1 MKMAIGV
8 DLGGTNIKAGVVNE
22 EGRVLEQ
29 ATVPTLALEGPE
41 AVVNR
46 IVRLV
51 GDLRGKISGSL
62 LGVGVGSPGPLDPT
76 EGVIYTTPNMPGW
89 ENFPIRQKL
98 EEKTR
103 VPVVVENDA
112 NCAALAEYWRGAGQG
127 THTMILLTLGTGIGG
142 GIVRDGELVN
152 GEHVAA
158 GEVGHMVI
166 NFDGPKCGC
175 GNHGCLEAYTGA
187 AGIVRRAW
195 ELLEK
200 PGTVSLLREM
210 SSHDRNNLT
219 PAMISDAAGKGDGV
233 ALSMIRETG
242 RLLGV
247 GITSLVNIFAPE
259 TVILG
264 GGVAGAGE
272 VLFAAVREEVKR
284 KAMPPINERVRI
296 LPAAM
301 GNSAGIVGS
310 ASLLLRR

>member
-1 MKMAIGV
+1 VKLAIGV
-8 DLGGTNIKAGVVNE
+8 DLGGTNIKAGIVNE
-22 EGRVLEQ
+22 EGRILDQ
-29 ATVPTLALEGPE
+29 ASIPTGAQEGPD
-41 AVVNR
+41 AVIAR
-46 IVRLV
+46 IVRMV
-51 GDLRGKISGSL
+51 GDLRGKIAGSL
-62 LGVGVGSPGPLDPT
+62 LGVGVGSPGPLDPA
-76 EGVIYTTPNMPGW
+76 EGIIYTTPNMPGW
-89 ENFPIRQKL
+89 ENYPMRKKI

-112 NCAALAEYWRGAGQG
+112 NCAALAEYWKGAGQG
-127 THTMILLTLGTGIGG
+127 SHTMVLLTLGTGIGG
-142 GIVRDGELVN
+142 GIVRAGALIN
-152 GEHVAA
+152 GEHIAA

-195 ELLEK
+195 EVLEK
-200 PGTVSLLREM
+200 PGTVSILREM
-210 SSHDRNNLT
+210 AGGDSASLT
-219 PAMISDAAGKGDGV
+219 PAMISAAAEKGDGV

-247 GITSLVNIFAPE
+247 GVTSLVNIFAPE
-259 TVILG
+259 TVLLG
-264 GGVAGAGE
+264 GGVAAAGE

-284 KAMPPINERVRI
+284 RAMPPENERVRI

-301 GNSAGIVGS
+301 GNSAGIVGA